1 MTVRIEIRSGRA
13 IAPYIDDL
21 ARLRIQVFR
30 DFPYLY
36 DGEMEYEAAYVA
48 TYANSPD
55 SLFVL
60 AIDGDAVVG
69 TSTGIPMRD
78 ETEAFKAPFI
88 AQGYDPDGIFYF
100 GESVLLPAYRGS
112 GLGVRFFEER
122 EAYARKNGEF
132 ASCCFCAVERAK
144 DHPLRPKDY
153 QPLDAFWNKRG
164 FVHKPELRTVYSWRD
179 IGDTCET
186 NKPMSFWVKDLD

>member
-1 MTVRIEIRSGRA
+1 MTVRIETYTGRN

-36 DGEMEYEAAYVA
+36 DGEMAYEADYIA

-60 AIDGDAVVG
+60 AVDGGRVVG
-69 TSTGIPMRD
+69 ASTGIPMRD
-78 ETEAFKAPFI
+78 ETAEFKTPFI
-88 AQGYDPDGIFYF
+88 EQDYDPEVIFYF
-100 GESVLLPAYRGS
+100 GESVLLPAYRGT

-122 EAYARKNGEF
+122 EAYARQSGEF
-132 ASCCFCAVERAK
+132 TTCCFCAVERPK
-144 DHPLRPKDY
+144 DHPLRPADY

-164 FVHKPELRTVYSWRD
+164 FFHKPELRTFYSWRD
-179 IGDTCET
+179 VGAAEET
-186 NKPMSFWVKDLD
+186 NKPMSFWVKDLR